1 MIAELTFLWEV
12 TERWNGNRRFL

>member
-1 MIAELTFLWEV
+1 MIAELTFLWKV